1 MAESEENSNES
12 LHSIHSDQSEKSD
25 EEFFES
31 RAVEPEQPTVGDG
44 KVAPGEEDH
53 EEEIGS
59 DSLIWKNQHKHFFV
73 LSEAGKPIYTR
84 HGNEEQ
90 LVTLFGVMQAL
101 VSVIEDGEDSMET
114 IFSGDTKFVFL
125 HKSPLILVA
134 VSKLRDS
141 VVQLQL
147 QLQ

>member
-1 MAESEENSNES
+1 MKQENQFTPGLNIFISFS
-12 LHSIHSDQSEKSD
+12 KLLSDKINS
-25 EEFFES
+25 
-31 RAVEPEQPTVGDG
+31 
-44 KVAPGEEDH
+44 
-53 EEEIGS
+53 
-59 DSLIWKNQHKHFFV
+59 
-73 LSEAGKPIYTR
+73 R

-114 IFSGDTKFVFL
+114 IFAGDTTFVFL

-141 VVQLQL
+141 VFQLQN